1 MSVETT
7 PAVSL
12 AGMESNSAGLGGI
25 PHRLRQ
31 VRRDFLLAL
40 EPVRPSVY
48 RYCRSLAGNV
58 WDAEDLLQDTLA
70 KALAE
75 ASQRHE
81 PIRNPQAW
89 LIRIATNTWLDTVR
103 RSNRSTTAD
112 FSTPEMDR
120 PDDGAADPL
129 TAVAVEAAL
138 LRLVLLLPP
147 RERVCVVLKDVFGYS
162 LAETADVLE
171 TSAGAVKSALHRG
184 RSTLAAAQEPSSR
197 ADSPADGSARSSA
210 AGTPAGSSAAA
221 PAGHAD
227 LLRRLA
233 DAFNSYDIESM
244 VSLFLANG
252 RTEVVGNVSETG
264 HEEIRTGSLEHTFGP
279 DAPEIYRA
287 TVHAFDGEEV
297 ILLWER
303 PKDSPHAAEVV
314 ADVVR
319 MRAADGV
326 PLIAET
332 KVYYF
337 CPELLAEV
345 AGGLG
350 LPFKTNGVSYF

>member
-1 MSVETT
+1 MSVDTK
-7 PAVSL
+7 PAT
-12 AGMESNSAGLGGI
+12 APNGTDPGAAGLGGI
-25 PHRLRQ
+25 PRELRQ

-48 RYCRSLAGNV
+48 RYCRSLTGTV
-58 WDAEDLLQDTLA
+58 WDAEDLLQETLT

-81 PIRNPQAW
+81 PIRNLQAW

-103 RSNRSTTAD
+103 RSARNTVAD
-112 FSTPEMDR
+112 FSAPEMDR

-138 LRLVLLLPP
+138 HRLVLLLPP
-147 RERVCVVLKDVFGYS
+147 RERACVVLKDIFGYS

-184 RSTLAAAQEPSSR
+184 RSTLAAAQEPPSR
-197 ADSPADGSARSSA
+197 ADGGYGSSA
-210 AGTPAGSSAAA
+210 APAAA
-221 PAGHAD
+221 PAGHAE

-233 DAFNSYDIESM
+233 DAFNSYDIEAM

-264 HEEIRTGSLEHTFGP
+264 HEEIRTGSLDHTFGP
-279 DAPEIYRA
+279 DAPQTYRA
-287 TVHAFDGEEV
+287 TVHDFDGEKV

-303 PKDSPHAAEVV
+303 PKDSPDAAEVV

-326 PLIAET
+326 DGDPLIREL
-332 KVYYF
+332 KWYFF

>member
-12 AGMESNSAGLGGI
+12 AGMESDSAGLGGI

-40 EPVRPSVY
+40 
-48 RYCRSLAGNV
+48 
-58 WDAEDLLQDTLA
+58 D
-70 KALAE
+70 
-75 ASQRHE
+75 
-81 PIRNPQAW
+81 
-89 LIRIATNTWLDTVR
+89 
-103 RSNRSTTAD
+103 TTAD

-129 TAVAVEAAL
+129 TALAVEAAL
-138 LRLVLLLPP
+138 RRLVLLLPP

-210 AGTPAGSSAAA
+210 GTPAGSSAAGA

-264 HEEIRTGSLEHTFGP
+264 HEEIRTGSLDHTFGP
-279 DAPEIYRA
+279 DAPESYRA

-303 PKDSPHAAEVV
+303 PKDSPHAADVV

-319 MRAADGV
+319 MRAADGCQDEDT
-326 PLIAET
+326 LIRELRW
-332 KVYYF
+332 YYF

>member
-1 MSVETT
+1 MSVDTN

-12 AGMESNSAGLGGI
+12 AGTESGSAGLGGI
-25 PHRLRQ
+25 PRQLRQ

-58 WDAEDLLQDTLA
+58 WDAEDLLQETLT

-81 PIRNPQAW
+81 PIRNLQAW

-103 RSNRSTTAD
+103 RSTRNTVAD
-112 FSTPEMDR
+112 FSAPEMDR
-120 PDDGAADPL
+120 ADDGVADPL

-138 LRLVLLLPP
+138 RRLVDVLPP
-147 RERVCVVLKDVFGYS
+147 KERACVVLKDVFGYS
-162 LAETADVLE
+162 LAETADVLD

-184 RSTLAAAQEPSSR
+184 RNTLAAAQEAPSHS
-197 ADSPADGSARSSA
+197 DGSSGGPA
-210 AGTPAGSSAAA
+210 AVAVPS
-221 PAGHAD
+221 AGHAE

-233 DAFNSYDIESM
+233 DAFNSYDIEAM

-264 HEEIRTGSLEHTFGP
+264 HEEIRTGSLDHTFGP
-279 DAPEIYRA
+279 EAPEIYRA
-287 TVHAFDGEEV
+287 TVHEFDGEEV

-303 PKDSPHAAEVV
+303 PKDSPDAAEVV

-319 MRAADGV
+319 MRAAEGV

-332 KVYYF
+332 KVYFF
-337 CPELLAEV
+337 CPELLEEV

>member
-1 MSVETT
+1 MTVETN
-7 PAVSL
+7 PAGTF
-12 AGMESNSAGLGGI
+12 AGSKGDGAPLGGI
-25 PHRLRQ
+25 PRELRQ

-48 RYCRSLAGNV
+48 RYCRSLTGTV
-58 WDAEDLLQDTLA
+58 WDAEDLLQETLT

-103 RSNRSTTAD
+103 RRAGNTVAD
-112 FSTPEMDR
+112 FSAPEIDR
-120 PDDGAADPL
+120 ADDGAADPL

-138 LRLVLLLPP
+138 RRLVDVLPP
-147 RERVCVVLKDVFGYS
+147 KERACVVLKDVFGYS
-162 LAETADVLE
+162 LAETADVLD
-171 TSAGAVKSALHRG
+171 TSPGAVKSALHRG
-184 RSTLAAAQEPSSR
+184 RNTLAAAQT
-197 ADSPADGSARSSA
+197 DPARNACT
-210 AGTPAGSSAAA
+210 AGPAAA
-221 PAGHAD
+221 PASRPGHAE

-233 DAFNSYDIESM
+233 DAFNSYDIEAM

-264 HEEIRTGSLEHTFGP
+264 HEEIRTGSLDHTFGP
-279 DAPEIYRA
+279 EAAETYRA

-303 PKDSPHAAEVV
+303 PRDTPDAAEVV

-319 MRAADGV
+319 MRAAHGMGEN
-326 PLIAET
+326 PLIREL
-332 KVYYF
+332 KWYYF

-350 LPFKTNGVSYF
+350 LPFKTNGLSYF

>member
-1 MSVETT
+1 MSVETN

-12 AGMESNSAGLGGI
+12 AGTESDRAGLGGI
-25 PHRLRQ
+25 PRQLRQ

-58 WDAEDLLQDTLA
+58 WDAEDLLQETLT

-81 PIRNPQAW
+81 PIRNIQAW

-103 RSNRSTTAD
+103 RSARSTVAD
-112 FSTPEMDR
+112 FSAPEMDR
-120 PDDGAADPL
+120 TDDGATDPL

-138 LRLVLLLPP
+138 RRLVLVLPP
-147 RERVCVVLKDVFGYS
+147 RERACVVLKDVFGYS

-171 TSAGAVKSALHRG
+171 TSPGAVKSALHRG
-184 RSTLAAAQEPSSR
+184 RNTLAAAQEQPSR
-197 ADSPADGSARSSA
+197 THG
-210 AGTPAGSSAAA
+210 PAGSSVAAAA
-221 PAGHAD
+221 PAGHAG

-233 DAFNSYDIESM
+233 DAFNSYDIEAM
-244 VSLFLANG
+244 VSLFLAHG

-264 HEEIRTGSLEHTFGP
+264 HEEIRTGSLDHTFGP
-279 DAPEIYRA
+279 DAPETYRA
-287 TVHAFDGEEV
+287 TVHEFDGEEV

-303 PKDSPHAAEVV
+303 PKDTPDAQEVV